1 MSFKAVLKT
10 AGVLGISIGLIAS
23 PLAFAQSSIERTKDR
38 AVGSDVID
46 MPQSTST
53 SSPHYSPSELNHS
66 QRDHMNGNYAPS
78 SQLQRDQDGAQ
89 RRNTHSFESTE
100 LNHKEGDSLDW

>member
-10 AGVLGISIGLIAS
+10 AGFRYFYRFDCKPAS
-23 PLAFAQSSIERTKDR
+23 FFAQSSIERTKDR

-78 SQLQRDQDGAQ
+78 SQLQRDQDGTQ